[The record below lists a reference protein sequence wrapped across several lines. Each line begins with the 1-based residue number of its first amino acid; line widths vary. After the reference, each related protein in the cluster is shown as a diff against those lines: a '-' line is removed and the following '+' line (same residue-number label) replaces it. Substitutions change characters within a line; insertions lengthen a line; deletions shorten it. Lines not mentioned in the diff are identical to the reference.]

1 MLKSK
6 TSNNHPMSN
15 EKRLKEIAEREKIR
29 LTWHSESMILA
40 DYNLEMMTDDEII
53 KLLKDA
59 REKAIY
65 GY

>member
-1 MLKSK
+1 
-6 TSNNHPMSN
+6 MSN